1 MADKEYFVGGYY
13 FSSKEDV
20 KQAQKEQKQ
29 AEYFESKLEGR
40 NGPGMLAA
48 YDKILDQKIFVTPI
62 GWTYL
67 LSLQEKLRLL
77 GIAEEK
83 IRPVP
88 MYFNFSLNSN
98 KEKEVKQR
106 IVSSGNKSKSDKEK
120 ISVILN
126 IVLAGLVLTMFGIA
140 LSGNNPNILNYK
152 RVILNEYASWEQDL
166 TQREQELK
174 KKEAELLNG
183 TDKSF
188 SGTSAE
194 EEKEG
199 NLYEE

>member
-1 MADKEYFVGGYY
+1 MADKEYYVGGYC

-67 LSLQEKLRLL
+67 ISLQKKLRLL
-77 GIAEEK
+77 GVAEEK

-88 MYFNFSLNSN
+88 MYFNFVLNNN
-98 KEKEVKQR
+98 KKEEVKQR
-106 IVSSGNKSKSDKEK
+106 IVSSGNKSKSGKGK
-120 ISVILN
+120 LSVILN

-166 TQREQELK
+166 TQRERELK

-183 TDKSF
+183 TDKGA

-194 EEKEG
+194 DGKEG
-199 NLYEE
+199 SFNE

>member
-13 FSSKEDV
+13 FNSKEDV

-67 LSLQEKLRLL
+67 LKLQEKLRLL
-77 GIAEEK
+77 GVAEEK

-88 MYFNFSLNSN
+88 MYFNFTLNN
-98 KEKEVKQR
+98 GKKEEAAQR
-106 IVSSGNKSKSDKEK
+106 IISSGKKTKSDKGK
-120 ISVILN
+120 ISIILN
-126 IVLAGLVLTMFGIA
+126 FVLAGLVLAMFGIA

-152 RVILNEYASWEQDL
+152 RVILNEYASWEQEL
-166 TQREQELK
+166 TKREQELK

-183 TDKSF
+183 TDNETF
-188 SGTSAE
+188 LNEQSG
-194 EEKEG
+194 
-199 NLYEE
+199 N